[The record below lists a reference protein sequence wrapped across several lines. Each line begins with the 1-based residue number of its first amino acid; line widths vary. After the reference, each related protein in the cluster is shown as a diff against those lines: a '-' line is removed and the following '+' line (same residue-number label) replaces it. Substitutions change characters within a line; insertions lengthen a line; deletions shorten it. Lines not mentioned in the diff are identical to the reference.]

1 MMCFVSPRLF
11 VDMNE
16 TSGINA
22 FMLWTELITTRAV
35 AGGMLIQF
43 MPNETYKQ
51 AMLLVYIYTI

>member
-1 MMCFVSPRLF
+1 MMCFVSPGLF
-11 VDMNE
+11 NDMNE

-35 AGGMLIQF
+35 TGGMLIQF

-51 AMLLVYIYTI
+51 AMFLVYTYTI